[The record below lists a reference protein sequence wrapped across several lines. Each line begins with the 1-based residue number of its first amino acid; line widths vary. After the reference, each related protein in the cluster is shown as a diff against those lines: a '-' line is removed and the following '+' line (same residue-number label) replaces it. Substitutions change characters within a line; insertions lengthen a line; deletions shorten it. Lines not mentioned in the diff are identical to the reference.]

1 MEKKFLRG
9 IGQRHLQRKISSQ
22 KFLFI
27 RRQLT
32 NGFSGKFFT
41 VFRRYGRENNFQSEI
56 IENCVI
62 FCTDVVSRRLV
73 KTKASQGSFSS
84 SKGKSQLIQRYGPA
98 NGNGQS
104 VSMFLCEI
112 MKRSGKRRKTGIVCD
127 SEIISGAASERKAAS
142 RA

>member
-84 SKGKSQLIQRYGPA
+84 SKGKSQLIQRRT
-98 NGNGQS
+98 GQRQWPECQH
-104 VSMFLCEI
+104 VSLRNYEAF
-112 MKRSGKRRKTGIVCD
+112 
-127 SEIISGAASERKAAS
+127 RKAQKNRNCLRQRDNLRDS
-142 RA
+142 GRCTG